1 MQSLPFHPHYDIWT
15 LIISLIIFFEFST
28 KNKLLKAQK
37 RKIWYSGVIILWI
50 FTDYPLH
57 DIGEKYLFSVHSVE
71 HLVLALVSPPL
82 LLLGM
87 HSEMKK
93 LISVPLLIKTL
104 KISSKPVVAF
114 FLFNTV
120 MVGMHWTNVVN
131 LMVTNTVFH
140 FFVHSIML
148 LISLNMWIP
157 VIGFNDE
164 IKSLSQAGKI
174 GYMFLQSLLPTIPAS
189 FLTFGTEPIYS
200 AYLLRENIFN
210 VSIVNDQTLAGLVLK
225 LGGGV
230 IIWLT
235 ILIIWL
241 NWYKEEK
248 TFDDVVRNNSV
259 DYN

>member
-1 MQSLPFHPHYDIWT
+1 
-15 LIISLIIFFEFST
+15 
-28 KNKLLKAQK
+28 
-37 RKIWYSGVIILWI
+37 
-50 FTDYPLH
+50 
-57 DIGEKYLFSVHSVE
+57 
-71 HLVLALVSPPL
+71 
-82 LLLGM
+82 
-87 HSEMKK
+87 MKK
-93 LISVPLLIKTL
+93 LISVPLFIKTL

-114 FLFNTV
+114 FLFNSV

-248 TFDDVVRNNSV
+248 TFDDVVRNSTS
-259 DYN
+259 D

>member
-1 MQSLPFHPHYDIWT
+1 M
-15 LIISLIIFFEFST
+15 
-28 KNKLLKAQK
+28 
-37 RKIWYSGVIILWI
+37 
-50 FTDYPLH
+50 
-57 DIGEKYLFSVHSVE
+57 FSVHSVE
-71 HLVLALVSPPL
+71 HLVLALVAPPL

-87 HSEMKK
+87 HAEMKK
-93 LISVPLLIKTL
+93 LISIPIFINIL
-104 KISSKPVVAF
+104 KITSKPVVAF
-114 FLFNTV
+114 FLFNIV

-131 LMVTNTVFH
+131 LMVTNSLFH

-148 LISLNMWIP
+148 LISLNMWVP
-157 VIGFNDE
+157 VIGFNEE

-200 AYLLRENIFN
+200 AYLLRENIFDI
-210 VSIVNDQTLAGLVLK
+210 STVNDQTLAGLVLK

-230 IIWLT
+230 IIWVT

-241 NWYKEEK
+241 NWFKEEK